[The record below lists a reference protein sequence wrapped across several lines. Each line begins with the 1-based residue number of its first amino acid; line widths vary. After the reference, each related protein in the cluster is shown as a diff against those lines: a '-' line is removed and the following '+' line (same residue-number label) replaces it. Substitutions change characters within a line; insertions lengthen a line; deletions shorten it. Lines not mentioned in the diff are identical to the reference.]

1 MEHSTIAIIII
12 LLAMVSFAL
21 ERIPLVATALLA
33 SLAMVLFGVMPVEE
47 AYSGFGTNVVMMVAG
62 MMIIGNALFETGVAA
77 KFGDAILHT
86 RFAKSEK
93 SFMVMLMVVE
103 STVLLFINNSAI
115 VALMIPIIAAVASR
129 SNGKITLKNVLM
141 PVAFVAVIRGG
152 ITMSGSTPQV
162 IGQTAL
168 TQIGLPQM
176 GYFKLA
182 WVGIPRTVMCIIYFA
197 TIGYALEKKV
207 FKFDD
212 KIDQK
217 LLTPSAAGGGG
228 FSKAKMWISSLV
240 MAGSVIGFVSG
251 TFSLGFWSLLGVT
264 VLIATKCVTPKQAF
278 GSVDWNTIGILGA
291 AQGFAT
297 GLNVSGGGKVIAE
310 TMINTFG
317 GVKAASPLLITTLFI
332 IITAVLTNI
341 LSDTALAAIMCPIA
355 ANVAVSLGVSP
366 YAMVIGVILATGGD
380 FTPIATA
387 GLTQSLVGGYRFMD
401 YVKVLVPLWVLL
413 VITTVIF
420 SPIAYPF

>member
-21 ERIPLVATALLA
+21 ERIPLVATAMLA
-33 SLAMVLFGVMPVEE
+33 SLAMVIFGVMPVQE

-77 KFGDAILHT
+77 KFGDMILHT

-93 SFMVMLMVVE
+93 SFMIMLMVVE

-115 VALMIPIIAAVASR
+115 VALMIPLIAAVASR

-168 TQIGLPQM
+168 TQLNLAPM
-176 GYFKLA
+176 GYFDLA
-182 WVGIPRTVMCIIYFA
+182 WVGIPRTIMCIIYFA
-197 TIGYALEKKV
+197 TIGYALEKKI

-212 KIDQK
+212 KIDEK
-217 LLTPSAAGGGG
+217 LLKPANENGEG
-228 FSKAKMWISSLV
+228 FSKTKMWISGLV
-240 MAGSVIGFVSG
+240 MAGSVVGFISG

-264 VLIATKCVTPKQAF
+264 VLIATKCVTPKKAF
-278 GSVDWNTIGILGA
+278 ASVDWNTIGILGA

-297 GLNVSGGGKVIAE
+297 GLNVSGGGKVVANA
-310 TMINTFG
+310 MINMFG
-317 GVKAASPLLITTLFI
+317 GIDSASPLIITILFI
-332 IITAVLTNI
+332 VITAVLTNI

-355 ANVAVSLGVSP
+355 ANVAFSLGVSP
-366 YAMVIGVILATGGD
+366 HAMVIGVILATGGD
-380 FTPIATA
+380 VTPIATA
-387 GLTQSLVGGYRFMD
+387 GLTQSLVGGYRFMG
-401 YVKVLVPLWVLL
+401 YVKVLTPLWVLL
-413 VITTVIF
+413 VLTTIIF